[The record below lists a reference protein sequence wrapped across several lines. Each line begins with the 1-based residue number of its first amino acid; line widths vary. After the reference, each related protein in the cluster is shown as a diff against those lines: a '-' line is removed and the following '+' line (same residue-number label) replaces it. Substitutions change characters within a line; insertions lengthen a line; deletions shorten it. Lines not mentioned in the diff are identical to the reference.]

1 MNWRKPWEILWH
13 MSLELTFKLI
23 ACWIWIGSV
32 KQKTIVFMWHLCIGT
47 LWKWALL
54 TSFPRNVHCG
64 LTSEM
69 LIKVKV
75 AVWWLRGSRLLVA
88 FIDHV
93 LYYFNTSSLIFELK
107 SSFQGWGVQNY
118 LFVDDEG
125 EIKFK
130 KKCTSPPVFKH
141 WWLSELVYWSGYGR
155 KIRVLVSVCGILMLD
170 LNGYS

>member
-1 MNWRKPWEILWH
+1 
-13 MSLELTFKLI
+13 
-23 ACWIWIGSV
+23 
-32 KQKTIVFMWHLCIGT
+32 
-47 LWKWALL
+47 
-54 TSFPRNVHCG
+54 
-64 LTSEM
+64 M

-141 WWLSELVYWSGYGR
+141 
-155 KIRVLVSVCGILMLD
+155 
-170 LNGYS
+170 